1 MRNSSDA
8 WQLENDRTQVL
19 RSVVQDRMRPITKHR
34 LGELSRND
42 RTLAGLRLVVIKLTR
57 LVMNGT
63 SLETT
68 GLSRG
73 AFGLGTVMRPV
84 IT

>member
-1 MRNSSDA
+1 MRNSYDA

-63 SLETT
+63 SLEMT
-68 GLSRG
+68 GLGRG
-73 AFGLGTVMRPV
+73 TSGLGIVLRPI